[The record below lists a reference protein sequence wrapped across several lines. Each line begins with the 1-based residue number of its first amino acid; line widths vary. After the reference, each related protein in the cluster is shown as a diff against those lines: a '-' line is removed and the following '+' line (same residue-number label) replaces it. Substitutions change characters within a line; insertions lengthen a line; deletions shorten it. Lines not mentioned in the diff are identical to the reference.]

1 MCFSNAANREFAFLS
16 IPRNPKFFIF
26 FLCSSQPLLSFSVC
40 EPVPSPPSL
49 SHSHAHIQPF
59 SVSQAKD
66 SEHPPN
72 FYFFIFSVC
81 EPSAFTSLSLT
92 LTHTFTCLLSFS
104 VSQANNNAT
113 TLPFPFPFLPFPCL
127 FVFCLCLFPFSFC
140 LHSSL
145 NLKRSIASKWSSS
158 NPSCRSD
165 TAPLR
170 REKTR
175 SAAAEVGA
183 MAKIF
188 FAAALQAGNLVPF
201 FLHQSKT
208 SNPYSH
214 PVAAAL

>member
-92 LTHTFTCLLSFS
+92 LTHTFTVSCHFLFLKQITTQPPSLFLFLSCPFLVFLFS
-104 VSQANNNAT
+104 VFA
-113 TLPFPFPFLPFPCL
+113 FF
-127 FVFCLCLFPFSFC
+127 LFPFAFTP
-140 LHSSL
+140 
-145 NLKRSIASKWSSS
+145 R
-158 NPSCRSD
+158 
-165 TAPLR
+165 
-170 REKTR
+170 
-175 SAAAEVGA
+175 
-183 MAKIF
+183 
-188 FAAALQAGNLVPF
+188 
-201 FLHQSKT
+201 
-208 SNPYSH
+208 
-214 PVAAAL
+214 